1 MDWEFHYR
9 LEPNY
14 LEVIISGPLSHD
26 ELNAMAIERWV
37 LLRRFNCRKLLFDFS
52 RITNFLNTVDIYSRP
67 DQSEHVGVLRTNY
80 SAAIVP
86 KVYFNDFKFMELV
99 YKNRGFDL
107 NVFDNKEDAVNYLMN
122 IKEAAAPINPA

>member
-9 LEPNY
+9 QEPNY
-14 LEVIISGPLSHD
+14 LEVIISGPLSND

-37 LLRRFNCRKLLFDFS
+37 LLRRFNCRKILFDFT
-52 RITNFLNTVDIYSRP
+52 RITNFLNTVDIYGRP
-67 DQSEHVGVLRTNY
+67 NQSERVGVLRTNY

-86 KVYFNDFKFMELV
+86 KLYFNDFKFLETV

-107 NVFDNKEDAVNYLMN
+107 NVFDNEEDAVNYLMN
-122 IKEAAAPINPA
+122 IKETVSGKLY